1 MKLERILAITLTA
14 MMIITA
20 LPVTIIAQAASATP
34 AASTVKLST
43 PSVTLTPNLDDGGLN
58 FSITDPNTAGV
69 ASYTLQLYTAGGTLV
84 RTYDNLL
91 TTEGTFELSST
102 ISIGTLYIARV
113 KAKAKSSAVGGK
125 TYADSDYSSFSDE
138 AVATG
143 VATSLLIYTQPT
155 KLAYMIGSEL
165 DLSGLKVKLYYE
177 DETGR
182 EYNSVIPLSLF
193 DTYGIT
199 TSPAHGATITPS
211 LIGTKVTVYAGD
223 ISAQTSAIVL
233 ASTSLET
240 PSISLATNTTS
251 GGLSY
256 TITDKNSP
264 SAVSKYVIYI
274 YSTSNTQ
281 SPVYTYET
289 KSKTGVI
296 NTSAEIVGGQ
306 SYVARVKAV
315 ASAANEAD
323 SELSALS
330 NSAVAASSIKSIR
343 IVEPFDTDYSVG
355 SRLNLYDL
363 CVIVTYLDN
372 TAVQVWYEGFYKYG
386 ITVSLENGIILTSD
400 YNGRD
405 VIISCGSISTSFE
418 LDVSNNGTAGL
429 IVKGITVKN
438 KPDTTVYEVGDYID
452 YTGLVVELSFF
463 GDYSPIT
470 HSPIT
475 YSPITVAY
483 PDFDKYGITL
493 SLSTSTKLTD
503 EHKSVT
509 VKCTDPNSKTT
520 KFDIKVVKSEDVI
533 TKIEIADLP
542 KKLYY
547 DIGDKL
553 DLSGLVV
560 NLTYRDGR
568 KITGVSYVNLST
580 YDVKVT
586 PAHNEVLAAG
596 TKKVTLSFGK
606 KASASFTIYVG
617 DLYVTNIKVKAKP
630 TKTVYTEGE
639 TLNLSGLVVTLT
651 YINGTTLD
659 VPFADFSKHD
669 IKWDKDRVLTPSDTV
684 AYVWV
689 GTFIEGSSDNVYT
702 TIPITVKPKE
712 VTSIAIV
719 TQPKLSYYSGDT
731 LDLSKLTIKI
741 KYADRSS
748 ITVSYK
754 DFKSYGI
761 KTSLEDG
768 IVLSKSTHNGQTI
781 AITYRNITV
790 NTNKLSVVNR
800 EVKSIAIISSINIEY
815 YIGDNL
821 DLSGLIVKLTYDNG
835 NTVTVPFS
843 KFDEY
848 DIKTSMPNG
857 KTLTT
862 NDNYKTITISCG
874 SAKQYTEP
882 LIVKYRTLVGL
893 KIGAAS
899 THRTVYR
906 AGERFDSDKLVLT
919 ASYSDGSTKRLSGAD
934 IVVSPIAALNES
946 NKYVT
951 AYFTDPTGITMS
963 VKIDIYVYAPKIY
976 DVIIGWNNPFTDVKQ
991 SDWYYQYAAYMNCI
1005 GVMNGTS
1012 TTKFS
1017 PSESLTRGMF
1027 VTMLYRI
1034 AGSPSVTYKGIFK
1047 DVSKNDYYANAIEWA
1062 YSVGITTGTSATQFS
1077 PGMTLTREQMITFLY
1092 RFAKYYGYNVSDGT
1106 PLTKFPDA
1114 GKISAYALDAF
1125 KWAYS
1130 KGLINERDNG
1140 YLEPTN
1146 IATRAEA
1153 AKGLTIFH
1161 INYAK

>member
-1 MKLERILAITLTA
+1 MKLKRILAIALTA
-14 MMIITA
+14 MMLITA
-20 LPVTIIAQAASATP
+20 FPVTIIAQAAGTVADSVGATP
-34 AASTVKLST
+34 AATTVKLST
-43 PSVTLTPNLDDGGLN
+43 PSVTLKPNLVDGGLTFIIN
-58 FSITDPNTAGV
+58 DPNTAGV
-69 ASYTLQLYTAGGTLV
+69 ASYTLQLYTAGGSLV
-84 RTYDNLL
+84 KTYDNLL
-91 TTEGTFELSST
+91 TTEGTIELGST
-102 ISIGTLYIARV
+102 ISIGTLYMARV
-113 KAKAKSSAVGGK
+113 KAEAKSSTVGGK
-125 TYADSDYSSFSDE
+125 TYIDSEYSAYSAE

-143 VATSLLIYTQPT
+143 VATSLLIYSQPT
-155 KLAYMIGSEL
+155 KLAYVIGSEL

-177 DETGR
+177 DETGK

-199 TSPAHGATITPS
+199 TSPAHGTKITSS
-211 LIGTKVTVYAGD
+211 LIGTKITVYAGNV
-223 ISAQTSAIVL
+223 SAQTSAITL
-233 ASTSLET
+233 ANTSLET
-240 PSISLATNTTS
+240 PSITLATNTTS

-330 NSAVAASSIKSIR
+330 NSAVAASSIKSIE
-343 IVEPFDTDYSVG
+343 IIKPFDTDYTAG

-372 TAVQVWYEGFYKYG
+372 TAVKVWYEGFNKYG
-386 ITVSLENGIILTSD
+386 ITVSLENGIILTRD
-400 YNGRD
+400 HDKLD
-405 VIISCGSISTSFE
+405 VIISCGSITTSFK
-418 LDVSNNGTAGL
+418 LNVSDGRAGL
-429 IVKGITVKN
+429 NVNGITVKN

-463 GDYSPIT
+463 QPEDKIYP
-470 HSPIT
+470 
-475 YSPITVAY
+475 PITVAY

-493 SLSTSTKLTD
+493 LIPTTTKLSTGD
-503 EHKSVT
+503 KSVT
-509 VKCTDPNSKTT
+509 VGTTDSSEKAYF
-520 KFDIKVVKSEDVI
+520 KIKVVDYDDVI
-533 TKIEIADLP
+533 RRIDITSYPNKR
-542 KKLYY
+542 YY
-547 DIGDKL
+547 DVGDKL

-580 YDVKVT
+580 HDIKAT

-669 IKWDKDRVLTPSDTV
+669 IKWDKDRVLTPNDTV

-689 GTFIEGSSDNVYT
+689 GTFVEGSTDNVYT

-1161 INYAK
+1161 INYAR

>member
-199 TSPAHGATITPS
+199 TSPAHGATITSS

-274 YSTSNTQ
+274 YSTSDTTT
-281 SPVYTYET
+281 PVYTHET
-289 KSKTGVI
+289 TSKTGVI
-296 NTSAEIVGGQ
+296 NASADIVGGQ

-315 ASAANEAD
+315 ASAADEAD
-323 SELSALS
+323 SELSDLS
-330 NSAVAASSIKSIR
+330 KSAVAASSIKSIS
-343 IVEPFDTDYSVG
+343 IVEPFDTNYSVR

-363 CVIVTYLDN
+363 SVNITYLDD
-372 TAVQVWYEGFYKYG
+372 TIIRAPYRAFYKYG

-400 YNGRD
+400 HNKLD

-418 LDVSNNGTAGL
+418 LDVSTVGGSTGL
-429 IVKGITVKN
+429 SISDIEVIN

-452 YTGLVVELSFF
+452 YTGLVVELSFS
-463 GDYSPIT
+463 DSEN
-470 HSPIT
+470 

-493 SLSTSTKLTD
+493 SIPTTTKLTA

-509 VKCTDPNSKTT
+509 VGCTDSSVVSET
-520 KFDIKVVKSEDVI
+520 FEIKVVKSSDVI
-533 TKIEIADLP
+533 NKIEITSYP

-547 DIGDKL
+547 DIDDKL

-568 KITGVSYVNLST
+568 RITGVSYVNFAT
-580 YDVKVT
+580 YNIKVT
-586 PAHNEVLAAG
+586 PAHNEELEAG
-596 TKKVTLSFGK
+596 IHKVTISFGNK
-606 KASASFTIYVG
+606 TSASFTVYVG
-617 DLYVTNIKVKAKP
+617 NLYATTSIKVKTKP
-630 TKTVYTEGE
+630 TKTLYTEGG
-639 TLNLSGLVVTLT
+639 TLDLTGLVVTLT
-651 YINGTTLD
+651 YIDGTTLD
-659 VPFADFSKHD
+659 VAFADFSNHD
-669 IKWDKDRVLTPSDTV
+669 INWDENRELTPADDV

-712 VTSIAIV
+712 VSSIEIV

-741 KYADRSS
+741 KYADASY
-748 ITVSYK
+748 INVSYK
-754 DFKSYGI
+754 DFSLYGI

-768 IVLSKSTHNGQTI
+768 IILSKATHNGKVIT
-781 AITYRNITV
+781 ITYGNITS
-790 NTNKLSVVNR
+790 NTNKLSVSNR
-800 EVKSIAIISSINIEY
+800 AVKSIAIITLINNEY
-815 YIGDNL
+815 YIGDKL

-835 NTVTVPFS
+835 NTVNVPFS

-848 DIKTSMPNG
+848 DIETSIPNG
-857 KTLTT
+857 KALTA
-862 NDNYKTITISCG
+862 NNNYKTITISCG

-882 LIVKYRTLVGL
+882 LIVKYRALVGL

-1034 AGSPSVTYKGIFK
+1034 AESPSITYKGIFK
-1047 DVSKNDYYANAIEWA
+1047 DVSKNDYYAKAIEWA

-1077 PGMTLTREQMITFLY
+1077 PSMALTREQMVTFTY
-1092 RFAKYYGYNVSDGT
+1092 RFAKYYGYDVSDGT
-1106 PLTKFPDA
+1106 SLSKFPDA
-1114 GKISAYALDAF
+1114 GKISSYALDAF

-1130 KGLINERDNG
+1130 KNIIGERENG
-1140 YLEPTN
+1140 MLEPTSVSS
-1146 IATRAEA
+1146 RAEA

>member
-199 TSPAHGATITPS
+199 TSPAHGATITSS

-274 YSTSNTQ
+274 YSTSDTTT
-281 SPVYTYET
+281 PVYTHET
-289 KSKTGVI
+289 TSKTGVI
-296 NTSAEIVGGQ
+296 NASADIVGGQ

-315 ASAANEAD
+315 ASAADEAD
-323 SELSALS
+323 SELSDLS
-330 NSAVAASSIKSIR
+330 KSAVAASSIKSIS
-343 IVEPFDTDYSVG
+343 IVEPFDTNYSVR

-363 CVIVTYLDN
+363 SVNITYLDD
-372 TAVQVWYEGFYKYG
+372 TIIRAPYRAFYKYG
-386 ITVSLENGIILTSD
+386 ITVSLENGIILTRD
-400 YNGRD
+400 HNKLD

-418 LDVSNNGTAGL
+418 LDVSTVDGSTGL
-429 IVKGITVKN
+429 SIFDIEVIN
-438 KPDTTVYEVGDYID
+438 EPDTTVYEVGDYID
-452 YTGLVVELSFF
+452 YTGLVVELSFS
-463 GDYSPIT
+463 GSEN
-470 HSPIT
+470 

-493 SLSTSTKLTD
+493 SIPTTTKLSTYD
-503 EHKSVT
+503 KSVT
-509 VKCTDPNSKTT
+509 VGCVDKPLSSVEAT
-520 KFDIKVVKSEDVI
+520 FDITVVKSSDVI
-533 TKIEIADLP
+533 NRIEISSYP
-542 KKLYY
+542 NKLYY
-547 DIGDKL
+547 DVDDKL

-568 KITGVSYVNLST
+568 RITGVSYVNFAT
-580 YDVKVT
+580 YNIKVT
-586 PAHNEVLAAG
+586 PAHNEELEAG
-596 TKKVTLSFGK
+596 IHKVTISFGNK
-606 KASASFTIYVG
+606 TSASFTVYVG
-617 DLYVTNIKVKAKP
+617 NLYATTSIKVKTKP
-630 TKTVYTEGE
+630 TKTLYTEGG
-639 TLNLSGLVVTLT
+639 TLDLTGLVVTLT
-651 YINGTTLD
+651 YIDGTTLD
-659 VPFADFSKHD
+659 VAFADFSNHD
-669 IKWDKDRVLTPSDTV
+669 INWDENRELTPADDV

-689 GTFIEGSSDNVYT
+689 GTFIEGSSNNVYT

-712 VTSIAIV
+712 VSSIEIV

-741 KYADRSS
+741 KYADASY
-748 ITVSYK
+748 INVSYK
-754 DFKSYGI
+754 DFSLYGI

-768 IVLSKSTHNGQTI
+768 IILSKATHNGKVIT
-781 AITYRNITV
+781 ITYGNITS
-790 NTNKLSVVNR
+790 NTNKLSVSNR
-800 EVKSIAIISSINIEY
+800 AVKSIAIITLINNEY

-882 LIVKYRTLVGL
+882 LIVKYRALVGL

-976 DVIIGWNNPFTDVKQ
+976 DVINGWNNPFTDIKQ

-1017 PSESLTRGMF
+1017 PTETLTRGMF

-1034 AGSPSVTYKGIFK
+1034 AESPSITYKGIFK
-1047 DVSKNDYYANAIEWA
+1047 DVSKNDYYAKAIEWA

-1077 PGMTLTREQMITFLY
+1077 PSMALTREQMVTFTY
-1092 RFAKYYGYNVSDGT
+1092 RFAKYYGYDVSDGT
-1106 PLTKFPDA
+1106 SLSKFPDA
-1114 GKISAYALDAF
+1114 GKISSYALDAF

-1130 KGLINERDNG
+1130 KNIIGERENG
-1140 YLEPTN
+1140 MLEPTSVSS
-1146 IATRAEA
+1146 RAEA

-1161 INYAK
+1161 INYAR

>member
-1 MKLERILAITLTA
+1 MKLKRILAIALTA
-14 MMIITA
+14 MMLITA
-20 LPVTIIAQAASATP
+20 FPVTIIAQAAGTVADSVGATP
-34 AASTVKLST
+34 AATTVKLST
-43 PSVTLTPNLDDGGLN
+43 PSVTLKPNLVDGGLTFIIN
-58 FSITDPNTAGV
+58 DPNTAGV
-69 ASYTLQLYTAGGTLV
+69 ASYTLQLYTAGGSLV
-84 RTYDNLL
+84 KTYDNLL
-91 TTEGTFELSST
+91 TTEGTIELGST
-102 ISIGTLYIARV
+102 ISIGTLYMARV
-113 KAKAKSSAVGGK
+113 KAEAKSSTVGGK
-125 TYADSDYSSFSDE
+125 TYIDSEYSAYSAE

-143 VATSLLIYTQPT
+143 VATSLLIYSQPT
-155 KLAYMIGSEL
+155 KLAYVIGSEL

-177 DETGR
+177 DETGK

-199 TSPAHGATITPS
+199 TSPAHGTKITSS
-211 LIGTKVTVYAGD
+211 LIGTKITVYAGNV
-223 ISAQTSAIVL
+223 SAQTNAITL
-233 ASTSLET
+233 ANTSLET
-240 PSISLATNTTS
+240 PSITLATNTTS

-330 NSAVAASSIKSIR
+330 NSAVAASSIKSIS
-343 IVEPFDTDYSVG
+343 IVEPFYTDYSVG

-400 YNGRD
+400 YNRRD
-405 VIISCGSISTSFE
+405 VIISCGSITTSFK
-418 LDVSNNGTAGL
+418 LYVSNGTAGL
-429 IVKGITVKN
+429 NVNNITVKN

-452 YTGLVVELSFF
+452 YTGLVVELSFS
-463 GDYSPIT
+463 GD
-470 HSPIT
+470 

-483 PDFDKYGITL
+483 PDFVKYGITL
-493 SLSTSTKLTD
+493 SLSTSNKLTTD
-503 EHKSVT
+503 HKSVT
-509 VKCTDPNSKTT
+509 VGCTDATWVTT

-580 YDVKVT
+580 YDVKAT
-586 PAHNEVLAAG
+586 PAHNEMLAAG

-617 DLYVTNIKVKAKP
+617 DLYVTNIKVKTKP

-712 VTSIAIV
+712 VSSIEIV

-882 LIVKYRTLVGL
+882 LIVKYRALVGL

-1161 INYAK
+1161 INYAR